1 MTSDQALAGLTA
13 IVGGGGVSAVMVALL
28 GFMTEARKGRNPGA
42 GDLSITL
49 ASGLNQDRWA
59 EVVADHL
66 GAVAYALTRT
76 AAIREIEA
84 EERFEGKN
92 FGDLLE
98 GKTLRLMAEIARHA
112 APRATP

>member
-28 GFMTEARKGRNPGA
+28 GFMTEARKGRAPSA

-59 EVVADHL
+59 EVIADQL
-66 GAVAYALTRT
+66 SSIAYVLTRMT
-76 AAIREIEA
+76 AIREIEA
-84 EERFEGKN
+84 EERFEGKS

-98 GKTLRLMAEIARHA
+98 GKTLRLIAETARHVGPHPA
-112 APRATP
+112 L